1 MGAVWINPN
10 KANMPEKEKKEWI
23 AIMAKHHPEID
34 WAAEMEKLKPTN
46 VKGTGR
52 KSKKD

>member
-1 MGAVWINPN
+1 MKAWINPN
-10 KANMPEKEKKEWI
+10 KAKMSKREKQAWI
-23 AIMAKHHPEID
+23 DLMTEHHPEVD
-34 WAAEMEKLKPTN
+34 WDESFKDLIQEN

>member
-1 MGAVWINPN
+1 MSKRERQAWIDL
-10 KANMPEKEKKEWI
+10 
-23 AIMAKHHPEID
+23 MAEHHPEVDWQGSMNDLID
-34 WAAEMEKLKPTN
+34 SN